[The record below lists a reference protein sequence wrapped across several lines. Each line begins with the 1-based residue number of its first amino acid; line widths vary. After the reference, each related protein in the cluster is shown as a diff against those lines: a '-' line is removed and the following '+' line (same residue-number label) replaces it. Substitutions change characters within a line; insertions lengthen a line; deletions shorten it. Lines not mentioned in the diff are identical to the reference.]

1 MDSLKKILFSFKTT
15 IVLLALLGIGAGVAT
30 FIENDFGTSTAR
42 ILVYNHLWY
51 EAILVLTVLNLA
63 GMMQKTKMIKSKAK
77 FIFHFSFIVMLIGAA
92 MTRYFG
98 YEGIMQITEG
108 DTTHKMISLEPH
120 IHATVIKDGKSETY
134 YYEKDF
140 AFVAKADVNDTVSGV
155 SFNKLYNSFNFIV
168 PAGEKDIE
176 ISYLDYHFEKRGTVT
191 QGLLTVQATYG
202 EELESTRL
210 VGQRA
215 QRSGVTKEINFKD
228 GTKLILEYG
237 SKPMELPFSIKLED
251 FVLERY
257 AGSNSPSTYSSHV
270 VLIDEKNN
278 VTIPYHIYMNHIL
291 DYSGFKFFQSSYFP
305 DESGTVLSVNH
316 DIGHWPTYFG
326 YFLLIVG
333 LVMNV
338 FDKKSRFRKLTRY
351 IGKMDASAVLAL
363 AVVFVFSTSDLNAN
377 EVNAS
382 QSSTIP
388 VVQETNEEPKSL
400 IQTTPPEAVAS
411 YLEKYK
417 TGSKDIAKKFGH
429 LVVQSQ
435 MGRMKPMDTL
445 SREIVS
451 KLTRKSEFVGLE
463 PNQVVLG
470 MLTRPD
476 IWKDIKM
483 LKIKTPKLK
492 KYLGLEESRKYVAFS
507 EIFDGRTYRLSS
519 LVEDVNKIDPNQR
532 GTFEKDVIRL
542 DERLN
547 ITYLVFFSEI
557 FRIYP
562 LKDDPNN
569 TWFSPMEALK
579 NFQGKDGEVVQF
591 ITSGFVNAI
600 AAHEYEKAEDA
611 LNLLAMYQ
619 QKMGSSVMPSQEMLN
634 FEITFNELDIFKRI
648 TLVYLL
654 LGVVMVIVAF
664 VGVFN
669 PKLQSRLLNGT
680 ILAIVGVFFLM
691 QTVGMGM
698 RWYISGHAPWS
709 NLYESLVYI
718 GWSTMFA
725 GLVFFRKSMLS
736 LAATTV
742 MAAIFMFTAHLS
754 HVDPQITNLVPVLK
768 SYWLT
773 IHVSIITGSYGFLA
787 LGCMLGFMALILFI
801 FRSDDKPHID
811 KTIKHI
817 TAINETALIIGLS
830 ALIVGNFLGGVWANE
845 SWGRYWGWDPK
856 ETWAYVAIVTYAVVL
871 HLRLIPKLNRPYIFA
886 VTSTLAFSTIL
897 MTYFGVNFYLSGMHS
912 YATGD
917 PVPIPTWVYVLTALV
932 FVVIAIAYKKRDL
945 SDIKV

>member
-1 MDSLKKILFSFKTT
+1 VLFSFKTT
-15 IVLLALLGIGAGVAT
+15 IILLALLGIGAGVAT

-42 ILVYNHLWY
+42 ILVYNHFWY

-63 GMMQKTKMIKSKAK
+63 GIMQKTKMIKSKAK

-98 YEGIMQITEG
+98 YEGIMQIKEG
-108 DTTHKMISLEPH
+108 DTTNKMISLEPH
-120 IHATVIKDGKSETY
+120 IHATVIKDGNAQTY

-140 AFVAKADVNDTVSGV
+140 AFVAKADVNKTKTGLSL
-155 SFNKLYNSFNFIV
+155 NKLYNNFNFVV
-168 PAGEKDIE
+168 PAGQKDIE
-176 ISYLDYHFEKRGTVT
+176 ISYLDYHFEKRGKVT
-191 QGLLTVQATYG
+191 QGLLTVQAKYG
-202 EELESTRL
+202 DEVKSTRL

-215 QRSGVTKEINFKD
+215 QRSGVTKEINYKD

-237 SKPMELPFSIKLED
+237 SRPMEIPFSIKLED

-257 AGSNSPSTYSSHV
+257 AGSNSPSSYSSHV
-270 VLIDEKNN
+270 VLIDEKNSVN
-278 VTIPYHIYMNHIL
+278 IPFHIYMNHIL
-291 DYSGFKFFQSSYFP
+291 DYNGFKFFQSSYFP

-333 LVMNV
+333 LVMNF
-338 FDKKSRFRKLTRY
+338 FDKNSRFMKLTRY
-351 IGKMDASAVLAL
+351 IGKMNSSVALAFVFLLSFSNNLQANETNTPTEINSSTQVTQESQEQHQGKSLAL
-363 AVVFVFSTSDLNAN
+363 
-377 EVNAS
+377 
-382 QSSTIP
+382 
-388 VVQETNEEPKSL
+388 
-400 IQTTPPEAVAS
+400 TTPPQEVIN
-411 YLEKYK
+411 YLEKFK
-417 TGSKDIAKKFGH
+417 VESKDIAQKFGH

-445 SREIVS
+445 ARDIVS
-451 KLTRKSEFVGLE
+451 KLTRKSTFLGLE
-463 PNQVVLG
+463 PNQIVLG

-483 LKIKTPKLK
+483 LKVKTPKLK
-492 KYLGLEESRKYVAFS
+492 KYLGLDEARQYVAFS
-507 EIFDGRTYRLSS
+507 EIFDGRNYRLAS

-547 ITYLVFFSEI
+547 ITYLVFFGEI
-557 FRIYP
+557 FKVFP

-569 TWFSPMEALK
+569 TWYSPMEALQT
-579 NFQGKDGEVVQF
+579 FQGKDGEVVQF
-591 ITSGFVNAI
+591 ITSNLVNSI
-600 AAHEYEKAEDA
+600 AMHEYEKAKDA
-611 LNLLAMYQ
+611 IKLLALFQ
-619 QKMGSSVMPSQEMLN
+619 EKMGASVMPSQEMLN
-634 FEITFNELDIFKRI
+634 FEITFNKLDIFKRI
-648 TLVYLL
+648 TLAYLI
-654 LGVVMVIVAF
+654 LGLVMLIVAF
-664 VGVFN
+664 TGVFN

-680 ILAIVGVFFLM
+680 ILAILLTFFAV
-691 QTVGMGM
+691 QTAGMGM

-718 GWSTMFA
+718 GWSTLFA
-725 GLVFFRKSMLS
+725 GVVFFRKSMLS

-801 FRSDDKPHID
+801 FRSESKPHID

-817 TAINETALIIGLS
+817 TAINEAALIIGLS
-830 ALIVGNFLGGVWANE
+830 ALVVGNFLGGVWANE

-856 ETWAYVAIVTYAVVL
+856 ETWAYVAIVIYAVVL
-871 HLRLIPKLNRPYIFA
+871 HLRLIPKMNRPYIFA

-917 PVPIPTWVYVLTALV
+917 PVPIPAWVYVCTVIV
-932 FVVIAIAYKKRDL
+932 FVVIALAYRKRDL
-945 SDIKV
+945 GVIKV